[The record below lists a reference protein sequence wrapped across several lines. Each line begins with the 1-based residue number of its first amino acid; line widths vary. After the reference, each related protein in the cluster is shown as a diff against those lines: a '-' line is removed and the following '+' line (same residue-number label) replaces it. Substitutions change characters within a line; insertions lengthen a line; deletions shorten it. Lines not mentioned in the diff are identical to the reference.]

1 MTIDPMSAASLLLRS
16 LRHYRWWH
24 LGLALAVALAAM
36 VIAGSLAVGDS
47 VRATLA
53 RQAAERIGRVQA
65 VVVGGEKFF
74 TESLASQLPG
84 EPVPLI
90 MVRGTVA
97 AADGAR
103 RVGGVNVI
111 GITDGFWQFA
121 GNGGAGAPSPGS
133 FAANGGLA
141 RALGISPGAS
151 VVLRVE
157 KPSPLS
163 KDAPLSGEADQTA
176 TLRGEIGS
184 IVSAAG
190 LGDFSLAANQTAPKN
205 LFVPLSALQ
214 EALQQPGRVNVALTT
229 EPDPAAVAGVLAGR
243 WSLEDAGLAVK
254 RLENPGQW
262 DLSTTRV
269 FLEPGLAGALRG
281 LFPEAQGVL
290 TYMVNRITG
299 PGAGVTPY
307 SMATATDALGLA
319 PGEAA
324 LTQWTADDVGAG
336 VGDEINLDYFEV
348 GRGRQLIDRTKRLRV
363 ARILPMDAPEV
374 RPEWTPPFPGIMD
387 APSCRDWKPG
397 VAMDM
402 TLIRNK
408 DEAYWDEFKGTPKF
422 FLPLADG
429 QKLWS
434 SRFGDLTALR
444 IPLAALESPEA
455 LLPRLRGTV
464 TPEALGLTVASP
476 AEAARI
482 AVDQSYDLGALFLA
496 MSFFLILTALLL
508 VALMFLFNLESRAGQ
523 LGLLRA
529 VGMGAARIRRLVVAE
544 AALVAVAGT
553 VLGLW
558 AATVYTPLILR
569 SLSGDWSGAVGG
581 LRFVTEFRPASFAA
595 AGLATVLL
603 AAATVWLMAR
613 RLLRWQPKDLLA
625 GLAASSG
632 PSVPSGR
639 RFPAAV
645 LAVVLAASAVVL
657 ALVAKGS
664 PPAFFGAGSLL
675 MLAGLCAVAAVLRR
689 WRTSSHQ
696 AGLTSPWQLGLR
708 NTARKTGRSLAV
720 AGLLAAGVFM
730 ISSMDAFQLDA
741 RRDQTVRSGGTGGFA
756 FVGEATLPIYDSL
769 NTPAGQAAVGL
780 EPEDV
785 AGVGFVQA
793 RVREGDEASC
803 LNLQRP
809 QNPRVLG
816 LDPAAL
822 ASRGAFA
829 FAGGAGDWS
838 VLRDWDGTGP
848 VPAVLDANYVRYTL
862 KMAVGDVLT
871 VRSDTGQAGEPV
883 RLRIAALLAPSVLQ
897 GSAVISESAFEALFP
912 GTGGYRF
919 LLVEVPA
926 ATAAQTGQLLTRLL
940 ENRGLVLTPATDRL
954 NEYNAVQNT
963 YLRIFS
969 ALGGLGMILSTAGL
983 GLLLAR
989 TVLERRSEFGVLQA
1003 VGFQRGALR
1012 RIVIGENAFLL
1023 LAGLV
1028 IGSAAAVLAVWPVS
1042 RGGSLPVVTLAAIL
1056 AGGLGFCALA
1066 AHLALRGHLI
1076 QALRSE

>member
-1 MTIDPMSAASLLLRS
+1 MSLFSLLLRS

-24 LGLALAVALAAM
+24 AGLALAVALAAM

-47 VRATLA
+47 VRTTLA
-53 RQAAERIGRVQA
+53 RQAADRIGRVQT
-65 VVVGGEKFF
+65 VVIGGEKFF
-74 TESLASQLPG
+74 TESLAGRLPG
-84 EPVPLI
+84 DPAPLI

-97 AADGAR
+97 LADGSR

-111 GITDGFWQFA
+111 GVTDAFWRFAPGQAASRPAVAGFA
-121 GNGGAGAPSPGS
+121 INE
-133 FAANGGLA
+133 GLA
-141 RALGISPGAS
+141 RALGAATAAA

-176 TLRGEIGS
+176 TLRGAIEAVVPAS
-184 IVSAAG
+184 DF
-190 LGDFSLAANQTAPKN
+190 GDFSLAANQSAPKN
-205 LFVPLSALQ
+205 LFVPLATLQ
-214 EALQQPGRVNVALTT
+214 ETLQQQGRVNAVLSAEAGAAALTS
-229 EPDPAAVAGVLAGR
+229 VLAR
-243 WSLEDAGLAVK
+243 EWSLEDAGLTVK
-254 RLENPGQW
+254 KLESPGQW

-269 FLEPGLAGALRG
+269 FLEPALAGALRG

-319 PGEAA
+319 PGEVA
-324 LTQWTADDVGAG
+324 LSQWTADDVGAG
-336 VGDEINLDYFEV
+336 VGDDITVEYYEV
-348 GRGRQLIDRTKRLRV
+348 GRGRHLIDRSLRLRV
-363 ARILPMDAPEV
+363 ARVLPMDAPEV
-374 RPEWTPPFPGIMD
+374 RSDWTPPFPGIMD

-402 TLIRNK
+402 TIIRDK

-429 QKLWS
+429 QKSWS

-444 IPLAALESPEA
+444 IPLAALEAPES
-455 LLPRLRGTV
+455 LLPRLRAVV
-464 TPEALGLTVASP
+464 TPEGLGLTVASP
-476 AEAARI
+476 AEAARM
-482 AVDQSYDLGALFLA
+482 AVDQSYDLGSLFLA
-496 MSFFLILTALLL
+496 MSFFLIVTALLL

-529 VGMGAARIRRLVVAE
+529 VGLAASRIRRLVVAE
-544 AALVAVAGT
+544 AVLVAVAGT
-553 VLGLW
+553 LLGLW
-558 AATVYTPLILR
+558 AATVYAPLILR
-569 SLSGDWSGAVGG
+569 SLSGEWSGAVGG
-581 LRFVTEFRPASFAA
+581 LRFVTDFRPASFAI
-595 AGLATVLL
+595 AGVATVLL
-603 AAATVWLMAR
+603 AAGTVWLMAR

-625 GLAASSG
+625 GLAASGGGGRGAARSRR
-632 PSVPSGR
+632 VPL
-639 RFPAAV
+639 AAV
-645 LAVVLAASAVVL
+645 AVVLAAGAAVL
-657 ALVAKGS
+657 AFAAQGS

-675 MLAGLCAVAAVLRR
+675 MLAGLSAVAALLRR
-689 WRTSSHQ
+689 WRT
-696 AGLTSPWQLGLR
+696 APAAGGLTSTWQLGWR
-708 NTARKTGRSLAV
+708 NASRKSGRSLAV

-741 RRDQTVRSGGTGGFA
+741 RRDQSVRSGGTGGFA
-756 FVGEATLPIYDSL
+756 FIGEATLPIYDAL
-769 NTPAGQAAVGL
+769 NTPAGRTAAGL

-785 AGVGFVQA
+785 EGVSFVQA

-816 LDPAAL
+816 LDPADL
-822 ASRGAFA
+822 ASRGAFS

-838 VLRDWDGTGP
+838 ILNTWDGTGP

-862 KMAVGDVLT
+862 KLAVGDILT
-871 VRSDTGQAGEPV
+871 VRSDSGEASEPI

-897 GSAVISESAFEALFP
+897 GSAVISESAFETLFP
-912 GTGGYRF
+912 GTGGYRL
-919 LLVEVPA
+919 LLVDAPA
-926 ATAAQTGQLLTRLL
+926 ATAAETGQLLTRLL
-940 ENRGLVLTPATDRL
+940 ENRGLALTPAADRL

-969 ALGGLGMILSTAGL
+969 ALGGLGLILSTVGL

-989 TVLERRSEFGVLQA
+989 TVLERRGEFGVLQA

-1023 LAGLV
+1023 AAGLL
-1028 IGSAAAVLAVWPVS
+1028 IGTAAAVLAVWPIS
-1042 RGGSLPVVTLAAIL
+1042 RGASLPMGTLAAIL
-1056 AGGLGFCALA
+1056 VGGLGFCALA
-1066 AHLALRGHLI
+1066 AHLALRGRLVEAI
-1076 QALRSE
+1076 RSE